1 MAKVSV
7 YNIEGKE
14 VDTIELND
22 AVFGVEVNE
31 PLRNIEE
38 YERKYI
44 FKSSYRKTVIE

>member
-22 AVFGVEVNE
+22 AVFGVEVHTPNH
-31 PLRNIEE
+31 PSPSIRLNGLI
-38 YERKYI
+38 
-44 FKSSYRKTVIE
+44 

>member
-22 AVFGVEVNE
+22 AVFGVEVKKILLHKAVVNQ
-31 PLRNIEE
+31 LANTR
-38 YERKYI
+38 
-44 FKSSYRKTVIE
+44 